1 MPMPAPEANDASQR
15 TGVEASVFWQPAD
28 WLVADLSAAY
38 TDAEFDIPGNETE
51 IPGAVES
58 VIGGGV
64 LARFD
69 PWTFSA
75 RLRHFGEAPLIE
87 DGSVTS
93 ESTTLVNL
101 SGSYEWQKLTLSL
114 ELLNAF
120 DAEDSDITY
129 FFESQLPG
137 EASPVEDIHF
147 HPVEPRQIRAS
158 VRYRF

>member
-1 MPMPAPEANDASQR
+1 M
-15 TGVEASVFWQPAD
+15 
-28 WLVADLSAAY
+28 
-38 TDAEFDIPGNETE
+38 
-51 IPGAVES
+51 
-58 VIGGGV
+58 
-64 LARFD
+64 
-69 PWTFSA
+69 
-75 RLRHFGEAPLIE
+75 
-87 DGSVTS
+87 TS